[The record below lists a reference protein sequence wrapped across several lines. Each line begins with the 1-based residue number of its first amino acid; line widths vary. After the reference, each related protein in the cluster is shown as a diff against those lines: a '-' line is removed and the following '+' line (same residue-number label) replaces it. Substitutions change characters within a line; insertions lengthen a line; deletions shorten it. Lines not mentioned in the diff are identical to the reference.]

1 MALKEGV
8 GFIKRE
14 TTMYQLPRSLW
25 GLWALSLLLLLG
37 ACGQLTTPQ
46 RLEGARAGMGPA
58 YAVDPFWPQPLPN
71 NWLLG
76 QVAGIATD
84 KDQNIWVIHRPR
96 TLTED
101 ERGAMLKPARSHC
114 CVDTPPVLEFDP
126 SGKLLQAW
134 GGPGAG
140 YEWPKNEHGI
150 YSDPEGNIWLGGNDP
165 KDGMILKFTSKGKF
179 LLQIGHSGPSE
190 GSLSQTQLGR
200 PAHMEMDAKAREIYV
215 SDGYQN
221 RRVIVFD
228 ADTGAFK
235 RLWGAYGKP
244 PVDGKFP
251 DFDPQ
256 APYFGNPVHCVRL
269 MRDETVMVCDRAN
282 NRIQVFTKAGEF
294 ILQMVF
300 EPSTQGSGS
309 VWDMVVSEDAAQT
322 FMLMADGTNNEVRIA
337 RRDTG
342 EVVGKFG
349 RSGRQ
354 AGDFHWVHNIAIDA
368 QGNLYTTEVDT
379 GKRVQKFTKVR

>member
-1 MALKEGV
+1 M
-8 GFIKRE
+8 
-14 TTMYQLPRSLW
+14 
-25 GLWALSLLLLLG
+25 
-37 ACGQLTTPQ
+37 
-46 RLEGARAGMGPA
+46 
-58 YAVDPFWPQPLPN
+58 
-71 NWLLG
+71 
-76 QVAGIATD
+76 
-84 KDQNIWVIHRPR
+84 
-96 TLTED
+96 
-101 ERGAMLKPARSHC
+101 
-114 CVDTPPVLEFDP
+114 
-126 SGKLLQAW
+126 
-134 GGPGAG
+134 
-140 YEWPKNEHGI
+140 
-150 YSDPEGNIWLGGNDP
+150 
-165 KDGMILKFTSKGKF
+165 
-179 LLQIGHSGPSE
+179 
-190 GSLSQTQLGR
+190 
-200 PAHMEMDAKAREIYV
+200 
-215 SDGYQN
+215 
-221 RRVIVFD
+221 
-228 ADTGAFK
+228 
-235 RLWGAYGKP
+235 
-244 PVDGKFP
+244 DGKFP

-294 ILQMVF
+294 IRQMVF